1 MAVCN
6 IKHVHDYP
14 VTSSYDGTS
23 LGTTMSTIP
32 MVFISSQVVDHTIV
46 TIPLDGASIVMSDI
60 SSEKSI
66 VQGTVITMYEN
77 STTIFSSGV
86 IDKVSTNNIGEITD
100 NIQSSTRSIITVK
113 INGTILKSGI
123 CDVAIITSQED
134 CTTLNYIMA

>member
-46 TIPLDGASIVMSDI
+46 TIPLDGTAIVMSDI
-60 SSEKSI
+60 SRENCF
-66 VQGTVITMYEN
+66 VQGTVITIYEN

-86 IDKVSTNNIGEITD
+86 IDKFSTD
-100 NIQSSTRSIITVK
+100 NISEIT
-113 INGTILKSGI
+113 
-123 CDVAIITSQED
+123 
-134 CTTLNYIMA
+134 NYV